1 MRFLLGLF
9 ALLILLIK
17 PQAARAEEPA
27 VGFIWHYPY
36 VDVGTDEIAASGA
49 TVMMARASWV
59 YMERDKGHIDLAP
72 LDQQLAAARKGDF
85 KLVLLLECNPFCSPF
100 WLRKECGEAGQ
111 NGIGVDG
118 TDSQIPSLTS
128 PLFQQAQQRFLAA
141 VIKHVRRVDRQ
152 RNIVQYHAGVE
163 WWFPVEFRY
172 NPADVQRFREWL
184 AVTYGTVKRL
194 NAAWGGD
201 YPGFE
206 QVPPPPFVVMPD
218 LFQRK
223 RQGMAHWVIWGEP
236 PAYGNLDAATSD
248 WNRFWEETSADAM
261 DALARAIKGW
271 DDSRPV
277 ASFMTFAWGTV
288 AEWDYRQWAAVG
300 VDEVARRAKALDV
313 LAMQLPLSEGDPH
326 RIEAGLDLARKAG
339 KPMWILDLL
348 DFAAGVHIGYL
359 PMLRAT
365 HTAVQHGATG
375 LQYCCWNGAIDFNF
389 YPDWPMDQLRS
400 MVDEGKRAI
409 QLTEGLEPKP
419 DGALIVPVLPASLK
433 DAEGFKN
440 DPASYLGWYKLLR
453 SMQLGID
460 LVTLRD
466 LEAGLSLKDYP
477 WVVVPDCAVLPK
489 KALAE
494 LSDYS
499 GQGGLLITSGRFAE
513 RDETGTAL
521 ATEGLSR
528 KALPD
533 LGAPYWGPLLRDG
546 HAGDTPP
553 QLLWQRTLAQ
563 AAPERLAAMRALREA
578 GLAGSV
584 TLLPDSPEVTCM
596 PLTGN
601 QSLGAYLVN
610 HSDEQAKD
618 LLIRLKSPRPEAV
631 EVWCDTARTECLWRF
646 EAGELEL
653 HLPPFK
659 TSCLVKA
666 QIRY

>member
-1 MRFLLGLF
+1 
-9 ALLILLIK
+9 
-17 PQAARAEEPA
+17 
-27 VGFIWHYPY
+27 
-36 VDVGTDEIAASGA
+36 VDVGTDQVPESGA
-49 TVMMARASWV
+49 TTMLARAAWV
-59 YMERDKGHIDLAP
+59 YMEREKGHIDLAP
-72 LDQQLAAARKGDF
+72 LDRQLEAARKGGYRIA
-85 KLVLLLECNPFCSPF
+85 LLLECNIFCSPT
-100 WLRKECGEAGQ
+100 WLRQETSAAGQ
-111 NGIGVDG
+111 NGLGVDG
-118 TDSQIPSLTS
+118 KDSHIPSLTS
-128 PLFQQAQQRFLAA
+128 PLFQQAQERFLQT
-141 VIKHVRRVDRQ
+141 VLKHIRRVDREGL
-152 RNIVQYHAGVE
+152 VTHYVAGVE
-163 WWFPVEFRY
+163 WWFPAEYRY
-172 NPADVQRFREWL
+172 NQADIARFHQWL
-184 AVTYGTVKRL
+184 EGRYGTLKAL
-194 NAAWGGD
+194 NTAWGAEHASFGEVE
-201 YPGFE
+201 PPRLV
-206 QVPPPPFVVMPD
+206 VPE
-218 LFQRK
+218 LFKRK
-223 RQGMAHWVIWGEP
+223 RPGLIQVLYHGP
-236 PAYGNLDAATSD
+236 QPAYTNTDTATSD
-248 WNRFWEETSADAM
+248 WQRFWEETSAEAM
-261 DALARAIKGW
+261 DALATQIKRI
-271 DDSRPV
+271 DPSRPV
-277 ASFMTFAWGTV
+277 TSYLTFAWGSV

-300 VDEVARRAKALDV
+300 VDEVARRADALEV

-365 HTAVQHGATG
+365 HAAVQHGATG
-375 LQYCCWNGAIDFNF
+375 LQYCCWNGATDFNF
-389 YPDWPMDQLRS
+389 YPDWPMGELGS

-409 QLTEGLEPKP
+409 QLTEGLAPKP
-419 DGALIVPVLPASLK
+419 DGALVVPVLPASPK

-453 SMQLGID
+453 SMQLGVD

-466 LEAGLSLKDYP
+466 LEAGLSLEDYP

-513 RDETGTAL
+513 RDETGAAL
-521 ATEGLSR
+521 ATKGLSR

-563 AAPERLAAMRALREA
+563 TAPERLAAMRALREA

-584 TLLPDSPEVTCM
+584 TLSPDSPEVTLM
-596 PLTGN
+596 PLTGK

-610 HSDEQAKD
+610 HSDEQAKG

-631 EVWCDTARTECLWRF
+631 EVWCDTAKTECLWRF

-666 QIRY
+666 QVR